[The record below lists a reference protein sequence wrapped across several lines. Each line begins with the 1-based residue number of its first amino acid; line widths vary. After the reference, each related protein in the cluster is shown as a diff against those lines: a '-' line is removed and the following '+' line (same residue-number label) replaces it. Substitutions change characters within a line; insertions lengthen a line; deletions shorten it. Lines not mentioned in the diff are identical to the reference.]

1 VTSVGRRLS
10 VACAASLGMLFVLPG
25 SAHLIMPKS
34 ALASSPEHLASKP
47 LRRTATT
54 AIKYQ
59 AEILPAGSFSIGTS
73 LDLGTNGSNYGFGL
87 MANDVDNDWSC
98 TGTCTFDFAFFV
110 FTNRDE
116 TTSVK
121 FEIVSPSGKFSFR
134 YAWTSKLALG
144 GNSYS
149 VFAKGNF
156 AAPGTY
162 FAEVYVGG
170 SLAGWIPDV
179 INS

>member
-1 VTSVGRRLS
+1 
-10 VACAASLGMLFVLPG
+10 MLFVLPG
-25 SAHLIMPKS
+25 SAHLSLPKS
-34 ALASSPEHLASKP
+34 SLASISEHLVSKP
-47 LRRTATT
+47 LRTAATT

-59 AEILPAGSFSIGTS
+59 AEILPAGSFSLGTS
-73 LDLGTNGSNYGFGL
+73 LDLGTNGSKYGFGL

-110 FTNRDE
+110 FTNQDE

-121 FEIVSPSGKFSFR
+121 FEVVSPSGKVS
-134 YAWTSKLALG
+134 YQYTWTSKLVLG

-170 SLAGWIPDV
+170 SLAGWIPEV
-179 INS
+179 ISN